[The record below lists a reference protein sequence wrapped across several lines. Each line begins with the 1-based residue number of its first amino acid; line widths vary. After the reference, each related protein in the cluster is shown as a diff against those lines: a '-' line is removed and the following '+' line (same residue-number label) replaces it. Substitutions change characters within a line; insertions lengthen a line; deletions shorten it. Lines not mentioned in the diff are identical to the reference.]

1 MTRYDRRNGIGLELL
16 SVERP
21 GRYLGGELNARKHSP
36 ERAYRFCLLFPDL
49 YDIGISYHGFQ
60 ILYHLLNRFP
70 EVVCERAYLPA
81 PDMQSLMRR
90 RRIPLY
96 TLESGATVGGF
107 NVVGI
112 TLQTEMHY
120 PGVVRAL
127 DLAGIT
133 RLTADRRD
141 DEPIV
146 IGGGPCAFHPEPVA
160 PFFDAFLIGDGE
172 EAVGEL
178 VGLLKSD
185 AFRRVPRRAKWE
197 ALAGL
202 SGVYVPALY
211 TPAVDEPV
219 AVRPMNGAPSRI
231 RARVTPLLKPDHYPT
246 HPIVP
251 ILRGVHDRL
260 TVEIMRGCTQGC
272 RFCQAGMLHRPVRER
287 PVSDIVEQVLTG
299 LEATGYNEVGLLSL
313 STSDYSRLTELLT
326 VLSEE
331 LAHRH
336 ASLAFPSL
344 RPASFTEETARIDA
358 GGRKSGL
365 TFAVEAGSQRL
376 RDVIN
381 KSLTEDELLTA
392 VERGYRHGWR
402 SIKLYFMV
410 GLPTETDDDLGEGSA
425 LLRRVEKLVPR
436 GRELHISV
444 APFIPK
450 PHTVFEGERFV
461 DVDDLKTR
469 QRRLCRGVN
478 SRRVKLDFA
487 NPERYQIEALSA
499 RGDRRLAPVI
509 AAVAESGAGLE
520 AWSDWF
526 SRERWLTALSCHLPD
541 WQNILEPI
549 PDGAPRPWA
558 HLAKGIAPKF
568 IRQDR
573 DAANAGHILPDRRD
587 DECYR
592 CGLMKL
598 CDEAS
603 EFGKNQ
609 LVEPRTTNHGPQ
621 TATTEPQTTCRY
633 RLWFAKLRRM
643 RYLGHHDV
651 MRLVELGLHRAGVP
665 LRYREGFSRRPK
677 FSYGPAL
684 PLGQGGLYLWLAF
697 ETTAALVAED
707 WLPRI
712 RRKMPP
718 GLRPWRLETASGTA
732 GEFMF
737 VCPSQLAGGKFV
749 CPSQLAGG
757 GKESSQEGYRLKFN
771 TPIPLPM
778 TADGIG
784 EEERTADNSVRSEDL
799 TELSNLNGSLMSR
812 LREIIPAA
820 AACQLSTSR
829 KVLTLTL
836 DDRRALPA
844 KIREL
849 QKAAPDDDSQ
859 SENGFRLLSVTRI
872 WRSRVGENIG
882 QKSIAMD
889 SRTAATY

>member
-16 SVERP
+16 SVQRP

-36 ERAYRFCLLFPDL
+36 ERAYRFGLLFPDL

-127 DLAGIT
+127 DSAGIT

-331 LAHRH
+331 LAHQH

-425 LLRRVEKLVPR
+425 LLQRVEKLVPR

-469 QRRLCRGVN
+469 QQRLCRGVG

-487 NPERYQIEALSA
+487 NPERYQIEALLA

-509 AAVAESGAGLE
+509 AAVAESGEGLE

-526 SRERWLTALSCHLPD
+526 SRERWLTALSRHLPD
-541 WQNILEPI
+541 WQRTLEPI
-549 PDGAPRPWA
+549 SDALPRSWG
-558 HLAKGIAPKF
+558 HLAKGVTPKF
-568 IRQDR
+568 IRSDR
-573 DAANAGHILPDRRD
+573 DTANAGRTLPDCRD
-587 DECYR
+587 DESAAADL

-603 EFGKNQ
+603 GVSKDQ
-609 LVEPRTTNHGPQ
+609 PVEPRTTNHGPQ
-621 TATTEPQTTCRY
+621 TATTEPQTTHRY

-643 RYLGHHDV
+643 RYLGHHDI
-651 MRLVELGLHRAGVP
+651 MRLVELGLRRAGVP

-684 PLGQGGLYLWLAF
+684 PLGQGGLCLWLAF
-697 ETTAALVAED
+697 ETTTPLVAED

-712 RRKMPP
+712 RWKMPP
-718 GLRPWRLETASGTA
+718 GLRPWRLETASGMS

-737 VCPSQLAGGKFV
+737 VCPCSAPQGRT
-749 CPSQLAGG
+749 GG

-771 TPIPLPM
+771 TPIPLPT

-784 EEERTADNSVRSEDL
+784 KEERTADNSVRSEDL

-812 LREIIPAA
+812 LREIIPTA

-836 DDRRALPA
+836 DDRRALSA

-849 QKAAPDDDSQ
+849 QKVAPDDDSQ

-872 WRSRVGENIG
+872 
-882 QKSIAMD
+882 
-889 SRTAATY
+889 